1 MENLKSDDSIHKEC
15 LMKEAWATLK
25 QYQRDRSKAR
35 VLETSHLEKNI
46 QTFIGAQTK
55 INLQLT
61 ESITDLVHRVI
72 GNTKNGL
79 TTTVKLN
86 QQESI
91 SENKRLEE
99 SARAESRRLD
109 AKLDRIWWGIAVIV
123 IALVG
128 NIFFMIFRDP

>member
-1 MENLKSDDSIHKEC
+1 
-15 LMKEAWATLK
+15 MKEAWATLK
-25 QYQRDRSKAR
+25 QYQIDRSKAR
-35 VLETSHLEKNI
+35 VLATSHLEKNI

-61 ESITDLVHRVI
+61 ESIADLVHRVI
-72 GNTKNGL
+72 GNAKNGL

-99 SARAESRRLD
+99 SAQAESRRLD
-109 AKLDRIWWGIAVIV
+109 AKLDRIWWGVAVIV

-128 NIFFMIFRDP
+128 NIFFMIFRGP

>member
-35 VLETSHLEKNI
+35 VLES
-46 QTFIGAQTK
+46 
-55 INLQLT
+55 
-61 ESITDLVHRVI
+61 S
-72 GNTKNGL
+72 
-79 TTTVKLN
+79 
-86 QQESI
+86 S
-91 SENKRLEE
+91 LEE
-99 SARAESRRLD
+99 SAEAESKRLD

-128 NIFFMIFRDP
+128 NIFFMIFRGP

>member
-1 MENLKSDDSIHKEC
+1 MEDPIHEEC

-35 VLETSHLEKNI
+35 VLESSRIEESI

-72 GNTKNGL
+72 GNAKNGL

-99 SARAESRRLD
+99 
-109 AKLDRIWWGIAVIV
+109 KLNRIWWGVAVIV

-128 NIFFMIFRDP
+128 NIFFMIFRGS

>member
-1 MENLKSDDSIHKEC
+1 MEDPIHKEC

-35 VLETSHLEKNI
+35 VLESSRLEESI
-46 QTFIGAQTK
+46 QIFIGAQTK

-72 GNTKNGL
+72 GNAKNGL

-99 SARAESRRLD
+99 SAEAESKRLD

-128 NIFFMIFRDP
+128 NIFFMIFRGP

>member
-1 MENLKSDDSIHKEC
+1 MEDPIHEEC

-25 QYQRDRSKAR
+25 QYQKDRSKAR
-35 VLETSHLEKNI
+35 VLESSRLEENI
-46 QTFIGAQTK
+46 QTFIVAQTK

-72 GNTKNGL
+72 GNAKNGL

-91 SENKRLEE
+91 SENRRLEE
-99 SARAESRRLD
+99 SAEAESKRLD

-128 NIFFMIFRDP
+128 NIFFMIFRGS

>member
-1 MENLKSDDSIHKEC
+1 MEDPIHKEC

-25 QYQRDRSKAR
+25 QSQRDRSKAR
-35 VLETSHLEKNI
+35 VLESSRIEESI

-61 ESITDLVHRVI
+61 ESIADLVHRVI
-72 GNTKNGL
+72 GNAKNGL

-86 QQESI
+86 KQESS
-91 SENKRLEE
+91 SENRRLEE
-99 SARAESRRLD
+99 SAKAESKRLD

-128 NIFFMIFRDP
+128 NIFFMIFRGP